1 MKKLVVVIFIAF
13 SCCLGANSSGNGS
26 NQTQQIRSLCKE
38 AQEIESQVSRL
49 EFEIEELKQQEK
61 NSAPILKSTY
71 EILTRCFT
79 LLFDLQRFSKLL
91 VMNQQENKNDFV
103 RCSIVIKNFSSYFK
117 SVSAQLA
124 KNTNEIIAL
133 KQTKIEKINE
143 LNTKKKRYEELK
155 ELLKSE
161 LATIPQTEEESIIKN
176 VVYHIATKSNS
187 LEELDAE
194 LESENAVGVLKNT
207 KVNTELALTYPA
219 SGKIVT
225 EFGDKGKNGEMIYCI
240 SFETRK
246 GAIVTSPVKGLVV
259 FSGKFLNYGNMII
272 ISNGDYR
279 VFLYGIDDN
288 VYINTGDVV
297 EIGDYIGTMDD
308 KQMDNPVIKMELKK
322 SGDALDPRHWL
333 LQTIEKEASIN
344 SSGGIIQQK

>member
-1 MKKLVVVIFIAF
+1 MKKFAAVIFVAF
-13 SCCLGANSSGNGS
+13 SCCLGANLSGNGS
-26 NQTQQIRSLCKE
+26 DQTPKVRALCKE
-38 AQEIESQVSRL
+38 AQQTESQISKL
-49 EFEIEELKQQEK
+49 ESEVEDLKQQEK
-61 NSAPILKSTY
+61 NSTPILKSTY

-91 VMNQQENKNDFV
+91 VMSQQENKNDFV

-117 SVSAQLA
+117 SVSAQLL
-124 KNTNEIIAL
+124 KNTNEAIAL
-133 KQTKIEKINE
+133 KQSKIEKTDE
-143 LNTKKKRYEELK
+143 LNIKKKRYEELK
-155 ELLKSE
+155 ELLRTE
-161 LATIPQTEEESIIKN
+161 LATIPKREEENIIKN

-194 LESENAVGVLKNT
+194 LESENAVGVLRNT

-225 EFGDKGKNGEMIYCI
+225 EFGDKGRNGEMIYCI

-272 ISNGDYR
+272 ISNGEYR
-279 VFLYGIDDN
+279 IFLYGMDDN
-288 VYINTGDVV
+288 VYINTGDIV
-297 EIGDYIGTMDD
+297 EIGDYIGTMSS
-308 KQMDNPVIKMELKK
+308 KQVDNPTIRMELKK

-333 LQTIEKEASIN
+333 FQTIEKESGIN
-344 SSGGIIQQK
+344 AGAAVRQK